1 MGAIMGMGSSSKAFT
16 WGHTYLN
23 HQEAKM
29 KTTFFLILIVSLMTA
44 DALPFGIPQLTKP
57 GLKEHG
63 KNKFVVGAAIAGAG
77 LLTGNKGITSLGTNV
92 AALGLKTK
100 VAAHLFPNTAQGS
113 HNPWGK

>member
-1 MGAIMGMGSSSKAFT
+1 MGSSSKTFT
-16 WGHTYLN
+16 CAGTHFKYITTKK
-23 HQEAKM
+23 AKM
-29 KTTFFLILIVSLMTA
+29 KTTLFFILIVALMTA
-44 DALPFGIPQLTKP
+44 HAAPFGIQIPQLTKP

-100 VAAHLFPNTAQGS
+100 VAAHLFPSTAQGS

>member
-1 MGAIMGMGSSSKAFT
+1 MGTSSKTFT
-16 WGHTYLN
+16 CDVTYFN

-29 KTTFFLILIVSLMTA
+29 KTTFFLILIVALMTA

-77 LLTGNKGITSLGTNV
+77 LLTGNQQITSLGTNV

-100 VAAHLFPNTAQGS
+100 LAAHLFPSTSQQS
-113 HNPWGK
+113 HNPLQQWGK